1 MSEQSEN
8 KQTDQDENEFEK
20 GQDETNAAEQDVE
33 QALIEAHEKA
43 DKHWEMFVRSQ
54 AELENVRRRAEKDL
68 ESAHKFALEKF
79 SLELLGVKDSLELG
93 LNTEDA
99 DAEKLREGTE
109 LTLKMLTQAM
119 EKFNIH
125 AVDPVGETF
134 DPNVHQAMTMQETTE
149 YEPNTIIA
157 VMQKGYLL
165 NDRLLRPAMVVVA
178 KAPTG

>member
-1 MSEQSEN
+1 MSEQSED
-8 KQTDQDENEFEK
+8 KQTDQDENELE
-20 GQDETNAAEQDVE
+20 NAQEEAHATEQDVE
-33 QALIEAHEKA
+33 QALLAAHEKA

-79 SLELLGVKDSLELG
+79 SMELLAVKDSLELG
-93 LNTEDA
+93 LGSEDA
-99 DAEKLREGTE
+99 DADKLREGTE
-109 LTLKMLTQAM
+109 LTLKMLTQVM

-134 DPNVHQAMTMQETTE
+134 DPNVHQAMTIHETTD
-149 YEPNTIIA
+149 YAPNTIIS

-165 NDRLLRPAMVVVA
+165 NDRLLRPAMVIVA
-178 KAPTG
+178 KAPA